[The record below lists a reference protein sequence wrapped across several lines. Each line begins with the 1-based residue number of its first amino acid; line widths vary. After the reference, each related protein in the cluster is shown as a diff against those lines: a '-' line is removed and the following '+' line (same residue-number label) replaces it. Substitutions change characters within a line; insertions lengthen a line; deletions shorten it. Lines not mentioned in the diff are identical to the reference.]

1 MCDSDGPQRSFKLKA
16 EMKAEMT
23 SSEIKAETKAAPALA
38 SAERAG
44 AWRAC
49 SGGGDPSGGP
59 PAHTWSR
66 ALSKLSWRPGASTA
80 GGTSK
85 REGAAALKALK
96 AERARASTS
105 DSASPLNPRGAWAN
119 AASRVGS
126 GASARETLTLTPTLT
141 LTLTSTLAL
150 ALTLTPTLTQP

>member
-1 MCDSDGPQRSFKLKA
+1 MSWGPGVCDSDGPQRSFKLKA
-16 EMKAEMT
+16 EMKAET
-23 SSEIKAETKAAPALA
+23 KAEAKAAPAPA

-85 REGAAALKALK
+85 REVAAALKALK
-96 AERARASTS
+96 AERARASTT

-150 ALTLTPTLTQP
+150 TLTSLTS

>member
-1 MCDSDGPQRSFKLKA
+1 MSWGPGVCDSDGPQRSFKLKA
-16 EMKAEMT
+16 EMKAE
-23 SSEIKAETKAAPALA
+23 TKAAPAPA

-49 SGGGDPSGGP
+49 SGGDDPSGGS

-85 REGAAALKALK
+85 REVAAALKALK
-96 AERARASTS
+96 AERARTSTT

-141 LTLTSTLAL
+141 LTLTSTP
-150 ALTLTPTLTQP
+150 TPTPTPP